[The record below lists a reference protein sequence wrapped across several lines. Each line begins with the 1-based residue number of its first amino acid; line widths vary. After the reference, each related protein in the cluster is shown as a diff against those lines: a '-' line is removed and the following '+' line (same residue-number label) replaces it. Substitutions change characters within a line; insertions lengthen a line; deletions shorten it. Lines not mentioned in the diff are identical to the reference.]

1 MITAAQIALARAEAA
16 NLGWTTES
24 VSDVYKQGITLSF
37 TQWDL
42 PAPSVGYLNSADIA
56 LGTDNVKKIATQQ
69 WIASYPDGHMGWNV
83 WRKTGFPVLTP
94 APDAVNTSKQIVRR
108 FTYAAS
114 EYTNNP
120 ELVKE
125 AVDRLPGGDKQDSKV
140 WWDQ

>member
-1 MITAAQIALARAEAA
+1 M
-16 NLGWTTES
+16 
-24 VSDVYKQGITLSF
+24 SF
-37 TQWDL
+37 TQWGL
-42 PAPSVGYLNSADIA
+42 AAPSSAYLNGTDVA

-94 APDAVNTSKQIVRR
+94 APDAVNSSKQIVRR
-108 FTYAAS
+108 FTYAAA